1 MGSAQARATTT
12 KQHGTIFGNYYNEDV
27 VLPDLEVGPEGTK
40 QAIKFTPGE
49 VRDLSRFF
57 ETKELDKSLS
67 LDLALTKGW
76 LKSVENMDV
85 DIDVPIMSLPG
96 GIAPPNDFDRKLK
109 EELLKEKA
117 EEDRLREGR
126 DGLASRVKDL

>member
-1 MGSAQARATTT
+1 MGSEYTPTSEE
-12 KQHGTIFGNYYNEDV
+12 HGTIFGNFYCEDII
-27 VLPDLEVGPEGTK
+27 LPDLETGPEGSR
-40 QAIKFTPGE
+40 QAMKFIPGQ

-57 ETKELDKSLS
+57 ELKELNKSLS
-67 LDLALTKGW
+67 LDLAIREGW
-76 LKSVENMDV
+76 LKAVDSIDTELQV
-85 DIDVPIMSLPG
+85 DIASLPG